1 MGQVGA
7 WECRIGLII
16 SLCWLLA
23 RILRNQQVF
32 NVNLEIFAFRK
43 KYVPYLFLA
52 KTWSELI
59 FQLILKSFKHFVG
72 CRFLLEPQNI
82 NLKFEAFSVE
92 LQVLYLNY
100 TWERSS
106 LKHDSNNI
114 SLVTSFL
121 GDNLTI
127 LVCSYQKLMKLWP
140 KKQ

>member
-1 MGQVGA
+1 MGQIGA
-7 WECRIGLII
+7 FGCRIGLII

-32 NVNLEIFAFRK
+32 NENLEIFAFRK

-92 LQVLYLNY
+92 LQVLYLNC

-106 LKHDSNNI
+106 LKHDSDNI
-114 SLVTSFL
+114 SLVRSFL

-127 LVCSYQKLMKLWP
+127 LVGSYQKLMKLWP
-140 KKQ
+140 KEQ